1 MPCLLNRMNNP
12 QGVCMITL
20 GRPEAL
26 NALNTELLKQLVDA
40 LDDAQTDPA
49 VRAVVLTGGNKVFAA
64 GADIHEM
71 AANDFIATLSDQRIA
86 CWQRISQFKKP
97 LIAAVNGLALGA
109 GCELVLHADIVIA
122 GENARFGLPE
132 INLGIMPGAGGTQ
145 RLPVVVGKSRAMQ
158 MVLTGE
164 PIDAHQALQSGLV
177 SEVTSVERTIE
188 RALHIAHSIACK
200 APIAVNLAKEAVLTA
215 SEANLACGLR
225 LERKAFA
232 LLAATQDRQEGL
244 KAFQEKREP
253 HFIGR

>member
-49 VRAVVLTGGNKVFAA
+49 VRAVVLTGGSKVFAA

-71 AANDFIATLSDQRIA
+71 ATNDFIATLSDQRVA

-122 GENARFGLPE
+122 GENARLA
-132 INLGIMPGAGGTQ
+132 LTSC
-145 RLPVVVGKSRAMQ
+145 SRAMITR
-158 MVLTGE
+158 M
-164 PIDAHQALQSGLV
+164 
-177 SEVTSVERTIE
+177 R
-188 RALHIAHSIACK
+188 RA
-200 APIAVNLAKEAVLTA
+200 E
-215 SEANLACGLR
+215 
-225 LERKAFA
+225 A
-232 LLAATQDRQEGL
+232 LLLRPDV
-244 KAFQEKREP
+244 
-253 HFIGR
+253 